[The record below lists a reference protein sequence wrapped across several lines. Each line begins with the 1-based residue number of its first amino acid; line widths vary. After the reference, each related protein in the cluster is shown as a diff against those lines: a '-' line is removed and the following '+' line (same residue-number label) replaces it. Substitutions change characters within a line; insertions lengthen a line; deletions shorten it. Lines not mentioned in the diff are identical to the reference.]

1 MVSPPSRRYASPGT
15 TDRGLVVPLRCVDLT
30 TKRSVQAFDL
40 SPDQWRILAI
50 ENRKARHLAMP
61 CCSSQVILKKSGRGT
76 QFFAHKAV
84 GGCSTAPETETH
96 LRLKGM
102 VVEAARANG
111 WNAATEVVGTT
122 PNGEQWKADVLARKG
137 DLKVAVEIQWSGQ
150 TKEETLRR
158 QHRYKESRVRGLWLL
173 RHPGFPISH
182 DLPAARI
189 GGTAEE
195 GFSALVPTGWG
206 EQRLPMQEFLHA
218 AFNRRL
224 RFGVPVGFAATVSTQ
239 AGYMDCWRS
248 SCRARTRIITRIIVA
263 FGPNEYDF
271 SVPELGEYPELFE
284 VIRLRLPHNLG
295 IGTIKHRY
303 SRTQGRSYLSNGCIL
318 CDSLMGEHFEIDARY
333 NEETVCVFP
342 ISISEQWRQA
352 IEGRGYEV
360 GWGVYPDPDGNVL

>member
-1 MVSPPSRRYASPGT
+1 MSARVRLATPETVKFGASATVTAGPDLGFTVKFWPSNFSIVPRNGIGVLSGGAWAIAGPAISATSAAASNAGFRMFVPSLFAAVANARKWLRPRARSRHVSVRPGSASCGSLGMVSPPSRRYASPGT

-173 RHPGFPISH
+173 RHPGLHISH

-189 GGTAEE
+189 GGSAEE
-195 GFSALVPTGWG
+195 GISAL
-206 EQRLPMQEFLHA
+206 F
-218 AFNRRL
+218 
-224 RFGVPVGFAATVSTQ
+224 
-239 AGYMDCWRS
+239 
-248 SCRARTRIITRIIVA
+248 
-263 FGPNEYDF
+263 
-271 SVPELGEYPELFE
+271 
-284 VIRLRLPHNLG
+284 
-295 IGTIKHRY
+295 
-303 SRTQGRSYLSNGCIL
+303 
-318 CDSLMGEHFEIDARY
+318 
-333 NEETVCVFP
+333 
-342 ISISEQWRQA
+342 
-352 IEGRGYEV
+352 
-360 GWGVYPDPDGNVL
+360 